1 MIYIYNYYV
10 SHLSIVIFVGFEP
23 QPKSCYDSIRASP
36 HVIKMMKRA
45 GFGPGISHT
54 EGTSTI
60 HFRFDSVHD
69 LDIAVDTFLSQ
80 SRELE
85 DKLEVGHLDIPHWI
99 HKDTDFGLMVSEI
112 EAKYKD
118 TIVTWLDGELKVE
131 IVSAQLTEAR
141 AHLENMMEL
150 KQDKT
155 KTREP
160 SVKGDDFAMTNNT
173 STWKWLKPFENMLSF
188 GPKVEYRQEIKLR
201 FPKGRM
207 LTLRH
212 GNILDEHADAL
223 VNPANKYLSHGAG
236 LAKQID
242 KASYGEVSSYSKNR
256 LDKMGGFIPTGS
268 VVTTGAGRK
277 GSLLC
282 HYIIHAV
289 GPSVHEHSN
298 DECTRLLMKTV
309 EEILKEG
316 HRLNSRSIAIPAI
329 SSGIFG
335 VDKGTVAQI
344 IMNSLFEYQQVQP
357 DHEFLKD
364 IRVVIWD
371 RETHEPFLVI
381 ALEIEKLLKLH

>member
-1 MIYIYNYYV
+1 M
-10 SHLSIVIFVGFEP
+10 SHLFIVISVGFDP
-23 QPKSCYDSIRASP
+23 QPKSCYDSIGASP

-54 EGTSTI
+54 EGTSTV

-69 LDIAVDTFLSQ
+69 LDTAMDTFLSR
-80 SRELE
+80 SKELE
-85 DKLEVGHLDIPHWI
+85 DKVEVARLDIPHGI
-99 HKDTDFGLMVSEI
+99 HKDTEFGLMVSEI

-131 IVSAQLTEAR
+131 IVSAQLTDAR
-141 AHLENMMEL
+141 AHLENMMQQ

-155 KTREP
+155 ETREP
-160 SVKGDDFAMTNNT
+160 TVKGDFAMTNNA
-173 STWKWLKPFENMLSF
+173 SQWKWFKPLENLLSF

-212 GNILDEHADAL
+212 GNILDEHVDVL

-236 LAKQID
+236 LARQID
-242 KASYGEVSSYSKNR
+242 KASYGEVAVYSKNR
-256 LDKMGGFIPTGS
+256 LDKMGGCIPTGS
-268 VVTTGAGRK
+268 VVTTGAGRN
-277 GSLLC
+277 GNLLC
-282 HYIIHAV
+282 HSIIHAV

-335 VDKGTVAQI
+335 VDKGVVAQI